1 MILVEMFLHLH
12 DIDRKSLRRSLL
24 IISHMKSIY
33 DALPINLM
41 LCLMIMCLENIGDNE
56 SLMTIEF
63 AKMYE
68 FEKMSVVF
76 FLLVHKS
83 LAYIKY
89 AGNRSKDKRN

>member
-1 MILVEMFLHLH
+1 
-12 DIDRKSLRRSLL
+12 
-24 IISHMKSIY
+24 
-33 DALPINLM
+33 
-41 LCLMIMCLENIGDNE
+41 MIMCLENIGDNE

-83 LAYIKY
+83 LAYIKDT
-89 AGNRSKDKRN
+89 GNRSKDKRN